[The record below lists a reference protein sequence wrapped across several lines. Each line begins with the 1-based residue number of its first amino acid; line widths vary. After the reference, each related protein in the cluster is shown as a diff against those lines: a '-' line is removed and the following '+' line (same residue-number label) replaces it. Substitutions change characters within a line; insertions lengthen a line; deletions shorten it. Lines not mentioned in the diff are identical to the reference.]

1 MNNLIRLRD
10 GVAEVCRED
19 PWQLLR
25 EVPEALPPGPL
36 LLPLAAWLERRGE
49 GGSVAPWLAPDDEVE
64 VLLPY
69 FAELPLIAV
78 DFPSFRDGRG
88 YSLAYLLRVRLGWS
102 GELRA
107 VGDVLRDQLSHM
119 RQCGFD
125 AFAVR
130 EDKNVEDALKGA
142 GRAERALW
150 SLGDRAATVVP
161 PALGTGFADWA
172 AAWPQ
177 SRSSPLLQA
186 GEGIG
191 RGLQP

>member
-10 GVAEVCRED
+10 GVAEVCRDD

-25 EVPEALPPGPL
+25 ELPDALPPGPL

-49 GGSVAPWLAPDDEVE
+49 AGAAAPWLAPDDEVE
-64 VLLPY
+64 ALLPH

-130 EDKNVEDALKGA
+130 EDKNVDDALKGLA
-142 GRAERALW
+142 GL
-150 SLGDRAATVVP
+150 SVLY
-161 PALGTGFADWA
+161 
-172 AAWPQ
+172 
-177 SRSSPLLQA
+177 
-186 GEGIG
+186 G
-191 RGLQP
+191 R